1 MTKLLVTTPNQRAYK
16 IYRRSQDAKARRE
29 HAALH
34 EAQAQ
39 MFDAQAA
46 AIQMYIDENKDDM
59 TSEDLVKAEKALDN
73 YKLSAVTQREF
84 VHQDSGSH
92 GH

>member
-1 MTKLLVTTPNQRAYK
+1 MTKLLITTPNRLGYK
-16 IYRRSQDAKARRE
+16 IYRRSLEAKTRRE

-46 AIQMYIDENKDDM
+46 AIQQYINDNKDDM
-59 TSEDLVKAEKALDN
+59 TSEDLVEAEKALDN